1 MIQMRACGQ
10 NILSGIKYMAVA
22 VTLAA
27 AMPVFA
33 ETDIKRVEAVGQA
46 VATGAASDARLRS
59 RALQDALYQA
69 ALKGGARVN
78 GYSATSNAVLT
89 SSVLVVRP
97 DSQILDYVILEEKVT
112 RSKARIAIQAYV
124 GRIDAP
130 AACARRAVLDIA
142 LQRPQVTIAASAP
155 AWLIA
160 TQEVTAAALERD
172 IEMLDGVTLFQA
184 SDFTG
189 QSQSSLAAE
198 FDYTSLTL
206 GVAQDAG
213 AQARVKTL
221 TTSISLTASKSSA
234 FKKSLMVR
242 IESKLFDPSLPS
254 TPLVRVQTREL
265 LLQRTTPIQLINAN
279 SLAPREDI
287 LTQIA
292 AMARDMARGMIAQ
305 RMCQSLS
312 AKLVLQEGKLF
323 APFGRKD
330 GLTRHHLAYTQ
341 GTDTPYEILEIETL
355 NDQSVV
361 VRPLDSSRKGVFFAG
376 QTIQFMELK

>member
-1 MIQMRACGQ
+1 MRACGQ

-97 DSQILDYVILEEKVT
+97 DSQILDYVILEEQVT

-172 IEMLDGVTLFQA
+172 IEVLDGVTLFQV
-184 SDFTG
+184 SDLPG

-213 AQARVKTL
+213 AQAPVKTL

-234 FKKSLMVR
+234 FKNGLMVQV
-242 IESKLFDPSLPS
+242 ESKLFDPSLES
-254 TPLVRVQTREL
+254 APLMRMETREL
-265 LLQRTTPIQLINAN
+265 LLNRTTPIQLVNAN
-279 SLAPREDI
+279 SRATRQEI
-287 LTQIA
+287 LMQIG
-292 AMARDMARGMIAQ
+292 AMARDIARDMIIQ

-312 AKLVLQEGKLF
+312 AKLVLREGTLT
-323 APFGRKD
+323 APFGRND

-341 GTDTPYEILEIETL
+341 GRDTPYEILEIEVL
-355 NDQSVV
+355 NDQSAE
-361 VRPLDSSRKGVFFAG
+361 VRPLDSSRTSAFFAG
-376 QTIQFMELK
+376 QTVQFMELK

>member
-1 MIQMRACGQ
+1 
-10 NILSGIKYMAVA
+10 
-22 VTLAA
+22 
-27 AMPVFA
+27 
-33 ETDIKRVEAVGQA
+33 
-46 VATGAASDARLRS
+46 
-59 RALQDALYQA
+59 
-69 ALKGGARVN
+69 
-78 GYSATSNAVLT
+78 
-89 SSVLVVRP
+89 
-97 DSQILDYVILEEKVT
+97 
-112 RSKARIAIQAYV
+112 
-124 GRIDAP
+124 
-130 AACARRAVLDIA
+130 
-142 LQRPQVTIAASAP
+142 
-155 AWLIA
+155 
-160 TQEVTAAALERD
+160 
-172 IEMLDGVTLFQA
+172 MLDGVTLFQA

-213 AQARVKTL
+213 AQARAKTL

-242 IESKLFDPSLPS
+242 VESKLFDPSLPS

-265 LLQRTTPIQLINAN
+265 LLQRTTPIQLVNAN
-279 SLAPREDI
+279 SLASREDI
-287 LTQIA
+287 LTQIG
-292 AMARDMARGMIAQ
+292 AMARDMAREMIAQ